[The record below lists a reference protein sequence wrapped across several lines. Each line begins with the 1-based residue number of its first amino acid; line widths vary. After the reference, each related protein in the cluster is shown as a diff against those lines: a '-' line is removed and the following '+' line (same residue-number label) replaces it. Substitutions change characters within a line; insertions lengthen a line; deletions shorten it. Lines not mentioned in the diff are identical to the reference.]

1 MGSTLAALLM
11 VAVLPLTGCATSGV
25 GSALAQNVAGK
36 AIANAQEKAENKRRL
51 EAVMEHAEE
60 TSRLPGDSELDC
72 QAILA
77 QQVEQMTMMAESAE
91 DLGID
96 PKDINA
102 DAATLNAALS
112 AATMTGMAKAVPVA
126 GQVAG
131 FANQQRY
138 AQRVE
143 QRDQAEL
150 QFYGAKKRNEVLSGY
165 YTERGCAA

>member
-1 MGSTLAALLM
+1 MGSKFAALLM
-11 VAVLPLTGCATSGV
+11 IAALPLTGCATSGMT
-25 GSALAQNVAGK
+25 SALAQNVAGK

-77 QQVEQMTMMAESAE
+77 QQVEQTTMMAEAAA

-96 PKDINA
+96 PMDVNK
-102 DAATLNAALS
+102 DAATLNAAIS
-112 AATMTGMAKAVPVA
+112 AASMTGMAQAVPVA
-126 GQVAG
+126 GQVAS

-150 QFYGAKKRNEVLSGY
+150 QFYGAKKRNEVLSEY
-165 YTERGCAA
+165 YAEKGCGS